1 VRHDCYFFRITK
13 NNAISSSIFGHVDFL
28 GKGATTPLE
37 DVGVRW
43 LPRVLVPLRSHKCYA
58 KKNKKMQTQYALR
71 IQRDFSDLNFFF
83 FSDVWLDQAD
93 TLRGLQK
100 IFDNCIE
107 NNFIPKVIV
116 FCGNFTSSG
125 IAQGNSRDIQK
136 YQG

>member
-1 VRHDCYFFRITK
+1 
-13 NNAISSSIFGHVDFL
+13 
-28 GKGATTPLE
+28 
-37 DVGVRW
+37 
-43 LPRVLVPLRSHKCYA
+43 
-58 KKNKKMQTQYALR
+58 M
-71 IQRDFSDLNFFF
+71 NFFF

-125 IAQGNSRDIQK
+125 TRATSFIASWSECDD
-136 YQG
+136 

>member
-1 VRHDCYFFRITK
+1 MLAAVTSLPLPANATPPSKKKKTIT
-13 NNAISSSIFGHVDFL
+13 
-28 GKGATTPLE
+28 
-37 DVGVRW
+37 
-43 LPRVLVPLRSHKCYA
+43 
-58 KKNKKMQTQYALR
+58 QTQYAVR
-71 IQRDFSDLNFFF
+71 IQRDFSELNFFF

-125 IAQGNSRDIQK
+125 IAQGNSRDIQR
-136 YQG
+136 YQGE

>member
-1 VRHDCYFFRITK
+1 MRD
-13 NNAISSSIFGHVDFL
+13 NAIFSSIFGHIDFL

-37 DVGVRW
+37 DVGVWW
-43 LPRVLVPLRSHKCYA
+43 LPHVPLRSL
-58 KKNKKMQTQYALR
+58 KKMQTHYALR
-71 IQRDFSDLNFFF
+71 IQRDFSDMNFFF
-83 FSDVWLDQAD
+83 FSDVWLDQTD

-107 NNFIPKVIV
+107 NNYIPKVIV

-125 IAQGNSRDIQK
+125 IAQGNSRDIQR

>member
-1 VRHDCYFFRITK
+1 MAKKKAATHMHAVR
-13 NNAISSSIFGHVDFL
+13 SIFGHIDFL

-37 DVGVRW
+37 DVSACI
-43 LPRVLVPLRSHKCYA
+43 VLETGGSILCHRSRDA
-58 KKNKKMQTQYALR
+58 QTQYAAR
-71 IQRDFSDLNFFF
+71 IQRDFSGMNFFF
-83 FSDVWLDQAD
+83 FSDVWLDHAD

-116 FCGNFTSSG
+116 FCGNFSSSG
-125 IAQGNSRDIQK
+125 IAQGNSRDVQS

>member
-1 VRHDCYFFRITK
+1 V
-13 NNAISSSIFGHVDFL
+13 FGHIDFL

-37 DVGVRW
+37 DVSAQ
-43 LPRVLVPLRSHKCYA
+43 VLDSTPCYA
-58 KKNKKMQTQYALR
+58 SLINIVVITQTQFAAR
-71 IQRDFSDLNFFF
+71 IERDFSSMNFFF
-83 FSDVWLDQAD
+83 FSDVWLDHPD

-116 FCGNFTSSG
+116 FCGNFSSSG
-125 IAQGNSRDIQK
+125 IAQGNSRDVQR